1 MHLSGIMHVQAN
13 LLNGVCNVRLGEGQ
27 ILESTHKTAVG
38 SRISNRNTG
47 ISRNFGTGVDRCGTL
62 FAIAHAVSSK
72 NVQGVLTL

>member
-1 MHLSGIMHVQAN
+1 MHLSMIMHVQAN

-27 ILESTHKTAVG
+27 VG

-72 NVQGVLTL
+72 NVQGVLAL